1 MTSGRRGD
9 PPDEASSWGSPP
21 PPPSDGDSSGTTR
34 HFPYRQNAQWSSLF
48 LTGSQRY
55 VSEFTPHEHLS
66 PGGMP
71 SLMYSFMSPRVQRS
85 LDEPC
90 YSRGVT

>member
-1 MTSGRRGD
+1 VILPMRLARGVHPHPHHRMMTVRGPRVAFRTD
-9 PPDEASSWGSPP
+9 KFCPG
-21 PPPSDGDSSGTTR
+21 
-34 HFPYRQNAQWSSLF
+34 QNAQWSSLF

-66 PGGMP
+66 PGGMS